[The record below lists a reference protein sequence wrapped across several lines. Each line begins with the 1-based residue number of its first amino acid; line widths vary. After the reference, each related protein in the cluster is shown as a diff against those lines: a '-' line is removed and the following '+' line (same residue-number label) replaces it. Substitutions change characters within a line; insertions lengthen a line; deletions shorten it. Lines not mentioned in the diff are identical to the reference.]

1 MPANLPPQYF
11 DVEKRLKETTDPGER
26 KEIYEELLAIV
37 PKHKGTEKL
46 QALFKTKIA
55 KLKVQMQKRPAV
67 AHRGPTYSIEKSGA
81 GQVVLIGPPNA
92 GKSRLLKALTNADPV
107 IADYPFSTHTPAPA
121 MMPFENIQIQLIDT
135 PPITPEYIDVW
146 HTELV
151 KNADAALLVLN
162 LGAQDP
168 RADLSTVLAKLEEKR
183 IMLVDDESAMYSSR
197 QIPSRKVAVVA
208 NKKDLDPG
216 GGKMRLLKTELDE
229 DFLVTAVSAETGD
242 ALGDLKYRIFQMLCI
257 VRIYSKIPGKEISR
271 QDPYVLPSGSTLMDM
286 AKSVHKDFAQKL
298 KFAKVWGG
306 NKYRGLKVT
315 RDYLL
320 QDEDIIE
327 LHI

>member
-55 KLKVQMQKRPAV
+55 KLKVQMQKRPTV

-121 MMPFENIQIQLIDT
+121 MMLFENIQIQLIDT

-151 KNADAALLVLN
+151 KNADAVLLVLN

-183 IMLVDDESAMYSSR
+183 IMFVDDESAMYSSR

-216 GGKMRLLKTELDE
+216 GGRMRLLKTELDE

-271 QDPYVLPSGSTLMDM
+271 QDPYVLPSGSTLIDM